1 MGNAGSLRKMKIEDH
16 ETEAGAAILDRALAP
31 SVAAA

>member
-16 ETEAGAAILDRALAP
+16 ETGAAILDRALEP